1 MALSIVKSNK
11 KFENQLTKLSQT
23 ATLGD
28 IFSYTPTNQI
38 NSIELL
44 FPMKYS
50 IKNLTINSVLNIF
63 FPMNIPD
70 FINSKTRI
78 FYSAGI
84 SYAFNL

>member
-1 MALSIVKSNK
+1 V
-11 KFENQLTKLSQT
+11 
-23 ATLGD
+23 
-28 IFSYTPTNQI
+28 
-38 NSIELL
+38 
-44 FPMKYS
+44 KYS